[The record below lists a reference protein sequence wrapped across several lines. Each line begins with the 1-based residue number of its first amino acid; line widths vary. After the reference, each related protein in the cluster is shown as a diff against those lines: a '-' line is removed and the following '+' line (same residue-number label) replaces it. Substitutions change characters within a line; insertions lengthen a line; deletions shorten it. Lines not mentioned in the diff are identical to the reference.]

1 MWTRA
6 APSWC
11 GTVVAAKKL
20 MKSGLSFLLAARQC
34 EIAELEQL
42 AQSSDVVGVIGR
54 LTHALQRERGLTNLF
69 LASGGAQAVEIRLQQ
84 VAECARLEQEVRL
97 HLDRLDTDASRVP
110 HGARLFSRI
119 AVALHALDGLN
130 ALRARIAALE
140 LTPAE
145 AAAATSKVIA
155 GLLAVVFEWADSAT
169 EPEISRALV
178 AQFNLMQGKEF
189 AGQERAFGA
198 AVFASG
204 RINPGT
210 QQEWRHLID
219 SQQRCMQVF
228 ADFTDFTDPDVLAA
242 EQATQEPR
250 TLAELERLRRIGY
263 TVTGQDVLDSRL
275 GQAWYDCCSRRI
287 DAMKALEDL
296 LTLKL
301 RRLCETTI
309 KRARSDLR
317 DQQELL
323 DALSIQAQATRPGE
337 PALYGPQLERSILAM
352 VQEQSARIQA
362 MSNELDTVRATLNE
376 RKVVDRAK
384 GLLMAHRQLTEEEA
398 YKALRQMAMNQNRR
412 LLEVAEAVL
421 TMADVLPGRAVSA
434 R

>member
-1 MWTRA
+1 
-6 APSWC
+6 
-11 GTVVAAKKL
+11 

-42 AQSSDVVGVIGR
+42 ARSSDIVAVLGR

-69 LASGGAQAVEIRLQQ
+69 LASGGAQSGEPRLQQ
-84 VAECARLEQEVRL
+84 VAECQRLGHEVRV
-97 HLDRLDTDASRVP
+97 HLDQLDTDASRVP

-119 AVALHALDGLN
+119 AVALHALDGLGELRTRIGAQ
-130 ALRARIAALE
+130 ALSA
-140 LTPAE
+140 AE
-145 AAAATSKVIA
+145 ASTAISKVIG

-178 AQFNLMQGKEF
+178 ALFNLMQGKEF
-189 AGQERAFGA
+189 TGQERAFGA
-198 AVFASG
+198 GVFASG
-204 RINPGT
+204 RIDSST
-210 QQEWRHLID
+210 QQQWRHLID
-219 SQQRCMQVF
+219 SQQRCLQVF
-228 ADFTDFTDPDVLAA
+228 ADFTDFTNPEVLAA

-263 TVTGQDVLDSRL
+263 TVTGQDALDARL

-287 DAMKALEDL
+287 DAMKVLEDL
-296 LTLKL
+296 LALNL
-301 RRLCETTI
+301 RRLCERTI
-309 KRARSDLR
+309 ARARTDLR

-323 DALSIQAQATRPGE
+323 DALAAQAQATRPGE

-421 TMADVLPGRAVSA
+421 TMADVLPGRAG
-434 R
+434 